1 MRKVTTV
8 RFLRFF
14 ACFFVRDV
22 DFATLLNRDDT
33 RDVFSNGHFLW
44 FSSSSSSSSSSK
56 YARLLMWLL
65 FKPSSSSVKSTKK
78 SSRARR

>member
-8 RFLRFF
+8 RFLQFF

-33 RDVFSNGHFLW
+33 RDVVFKRAFSVVF
-44 FSSSSSSSSSSK
+44 F
-56 YARLLMWLL
+56 
-65 FKPSSSSVKSTKK
+65 FFFFFFFFF
-78 SSRARR
+78 